1 MSPVK
6 NWTTLG
12 SKTVSMKVELDNGCS
27 DMISKTLS
35 VGIQPSADFATSD
48 VCAGEEMV
56 FVNNTT
62 WPQGDITY
70 LWNFADG
77 NTSTETAPRY
87 TYQGVTS
94 TRVFNVTLYAFIA
107 GGCADSMTKQVTVN
121 EGPRTCDFDADINYN
136 KGFRG
141 VDFTPKSGTGTGA
154 QPGVN
159 YTWVYDREGQS
170 SGPAGFNNFQED
182 GVYRITMR
190 ARNANGCEC
199 VAVKTVTINRRGVAD
214 ANGLEAMINLYPNPN
229 NGQFTVRI
237 ADAVKFNDLQIG
249 VYDILGS
256 KVADVP
262 TSGRSSGDFAVDA
275 NNLSSGIYLVKVTGG
290 GETAVLRVNIQR

>member
-1 MSPVK
+1 
-6 NWTTLG
+6 
-12 SKTVSMKVELDNGCS
+12 
-27 DMISKTLS
+27 
-35 VGIQPSADFATSD
+35 
-48 VCAGEEMV
+48 MV

-77 NTSTETAPRY
+77 NTSNETAPRY
-87 TYQGVTS
+87 TYNGVTS

-141 VDFTPKSGTGTGA
+141 VDFTPKSGSGTGA
-154 QPGVN
+154 QSGVN
-159 YTWVYDREGQS
+159 YTWIYDTEGQS
-170 SGPAGFNNFQED
+170 NGPEGFNNFQED

-199 VAVKTVTINRRGVAD
+199 TAVKTVTINRRGVED
-214 ANGLEAMINLYPNPN
+214 ATGLEALVNLYPNPS
-229 NGQFTVRI
+229 NG
-237 ADAVKFNDLQIG
+237 KFKVVVEAGQESALSIG
-249 VYDILGS
+249 VYNLLGA

-262 TSGRSSGDFAVDA
+262 TNGMRSGTFDVNAEG
-275 NNLSSGIYLVKVTGG
+275 LSSGIYLVKITSGG
-290 GETAVLRVNIQR
+290 QTAIRKVNIQR